1 MQPLSHYTF
10 GGVSQGTFT
19 GSFQDTGT
27 ANNPLFTT
35 GGNGSPTVIPGPLGG
50 QAVQFPG
57 NLQANYIPAYGA
69 LTSYTVSNWVNLAN
83 GDGGA
88 WQTRGGDNNF
98 GVDAYYWT
106 GNNGEI
112 HNEIYT
118 TGSSWLFPDFQNQS
132 QILSGWNLITLTV
145 GSGTW
150 TEYLNGTALGS
161 GSYSGDAVFMEPG
174 ESLWVGTT
182 LAQAF
187 SGRLATSASM
197 TAC

>member
-1 MQPLSHYTF
+1 MNTYTAGTIITGGTLALGAAASAVPVQPLSHYTF

-98 GVDAYYWT
+98 GVTHIT
-106 GNNGEI
+106 GRGNDGEI

-118 TGSSWLFPDFQNQS
+118 TGSSWCSPIS
-132 QILSGWNLITLTV
+132 RIRARS
-145 GSGTW
+145 
-150 TEYLNGTALGS
+150 
-161 GSYSGDAVFMEPG
+161 
-174 ESLWVGTT
+174 
-182 LAQAF
+182 
-187 SGRLATSASM
+187 
-197 TAC
+197 